1 MPTTA
6 QRIAALEAQLAL
18 LQLELSNLQHA
29 LDEHA
34 IVCITDADGVFTE
47 VNARFC
53 NVSGY
58 PSTELVGQSHNML
71 SAKMQPREFF
81 QAMWAQMREGRVWN
95 GEICNLAKAGHHF
108 WVQATIAPVKDASG
122 RVVKFLSIC
131 TDVTELKRV
140 TAGLNEQLAFIDA
153 LVESIPLP
161 IYVKDRERRYLRVN
175 RAYCDMFNVPP
186 ERLLGR
192 RIDDAYPPPVNTIH
206 TESDERVLADGTA
219 CHYEFDAVRYDGR
232 TFACMA
238 SKAAV
243 KNGQGEIT
251 GLVGTLVDI
260 SHQRDAT
267 QALLLAKEAAESAS
281 RMKSEFLA
289 NMSHEIRTPMN
300 GIIGMTDIVL
310 DSALDAEQREYL
322 GIVKSSANSL
332 LSIINDILDFS
343 KIEAGKVSVEHV
355 PFELERLLLETLRPM
370 AHKARERGV
379 SLTLDLDRALPP
391 VIVGDPGRLRQIINN
406 LLSNAVKFTEAGEVL
421 VALQDAST
429 SDSPDGRR
437 MRLLVRDT
445 GIGIPA
451 DKQAQ
456 IFAPFAQED
465 GSITR
470 RFGGTGLGLSIT
482 RRLCDLLRGSI
493 SMTSEPARGS
503 EFVVELP
510 FEADAGLPQLDHSA
524 GLVERLPAASSQ
536 ARILL
541 AEDNAVNELLA
552 VTLLRRWGHEVT
564 VASDGMQA
572 VELHA
577 KQPFD
582 AVLMDVHMPGM
593 SGLDATRLMRVAEQQ
608 AGRRR
613 TPIIALTASA
623 MDADRRACLDA
634 GMDDYLSKP
643 LRASKLWH
651 TLERQ
656 LAQGQA
662 GADRSAAYR
671 EALKQADA
679 QTVEIIALPFLDEWP
694 REVDAMRRAVETCDV
709 KSLARHAHS
718 MKGLLLAFAAEP
730 AASHAVRLQRIAE
743 EAAFDAARA
752 GACLAELEAEM
763 ALLAPHL
770 REAGERLS
778 RGKQQAAGRAA
789 LA

>member
-6 QRIAALEAQLAL
+6 QRIARLEAQLAAQ
-18 LQLELSNLQHA
+18 QLELDNLQRA
-29 LDEHA
+29 LDDHA
-34 IVCITDADGVFTE
+34 IVCVTDANGVFTE

-53 NVSGY
+53 NISGY
-58 PSTELVGQSHNML
+58 RPEELIGQSHNML
-71 SAKMQPREFF
+71 SARMQSREFF
-81 QAMWAQMREGRVWN
+81 QAMWTQMREGRVWN
-95 GEICNLAKAGHHF
+95 GEFCNLAKDGHHF
-108 WVQATIAPVKDASG
+108 WVQATIAPVKDATG
-122 RVVKFLSIC
+122 RVVKFVSIC
-131 TDVTELKRV
+131 TDVTELKHV
-140 TAGLNEQLAFIDA
+140 TDGLNEQLAFIAA

-161 IYVKDRERRYLRVN
+161 IYVKDRERRYVRVN
-175 RAYCDMFNVPP
+175 RAYCDMFDVLP
-186 ERLLGR
+186 ERLLGKR
-192 RIDDAYPPPVNTIH
+192 VEESHAAPVNPIH
-206 TESDERVLADGTA
+206 LESDQQVLDTGKASQ
-219 CHYEFDAVRYDGR
+219 YEFNATLRGGR
-232 TFACMA
+232 DVVCMA
-238 SKAAV
+238 NKAAI
-243 KNGQGEIT
+243 KNSRGEIT

-260 SHQRDAT
+260 TDQKEAT
-267 QALLLAKEAAESAS
+267 QALLAAKEAAESAS

-310 DSALDAEQREYL
+310 DSMLDAEQREYL

-343 KIEAGKVSVEHV
+343 KIEAGKMSVERV

-379 SLTLDLDRALPP
+379 ALTLDLDRTLPAI
-391 VIVGDPGRLRQIINN
+391 IVGDPGRLRQIINN
-406 LLSNAVKFTEAGEVL
+406 LLSNAVKFTEVGEVL
-421 VALQDAST
+421 VSVQDASH
-429 SDSPDGRR
+429 SDSPKDRR
-437 MRLLVRDT
+437 LRLSVRDT

-451 DKQAQ
+451 DKQLQ

-465 GSITR
+465 SSITR
-470 RFGGTGLGLSIT
+470 RFGGTGLGLTIT
-482 RRLCDLLRGSI
+482 RRLCDLLQGSI
-493 SMTSEPARGS
+493 SMASEPGRGS

-510 FEADAGLPQLDHSA
+510 FEVDESLFNVDHSP
-524 GLVERLPAASSQ
+524 GLVERLPAASSH
-536 ARILL
+536 ARVLL

-572 VELHA
+572 VALHA
-577 KQPFD
+577 KQQFD

-593 SGLDATRLMRVAEQQ
+593 SGLEATRLMRRAEQRE
-608 AGRRR
+608 GRARM
-613 TPIIALTASA
+613 PIIALTASA
-623 MDADRRACLDA
+623 MEADRAACIEA

-643 LRASKLWH
+643 LRANKLWH

-656 LAQGQA
+656 LAHGQA

-679 QTVEIIALPFLDEWP
+679 QTVEIIALPFLDAWP
-694 REVDAMRRAVETCDV
+694 REVLAFHQALETGDV
-709 KSLARHAHS
+709 QALARRAHS

-730 AASHAVRLQRIAE
+730 AASHALRLQRIAE
-743 EAAFDAARA
+743 EQSFDEERART
-752 GACLAELEAEM
+752 CLQELEAEM

-778 RGKQQAAGRAA
+778 RAMST
-789 LA
+789 L

>member
-1 MPTTA
+1 MPATA
-6 QRIAALEAQLAL
+6 KRIAELEARLAA
-18 LQLELSNLQHA
+18 QQIELDNLQRA
-29 LDEHA
+29 LDDHA
-34 IVCITDADGVFTE
+34 IVCVTDADGVFTE

-53 NVSGY
+53 NISGY
-58 PSTELVGQSHNML
+58 SPKELIGQSHNML
-71 SAKMQPREFF
+71 SAKVQPREFF
-81 QAMWAQMREGRVWN
+81 QAMWSQMREGRVWN
-95 GEICNLAKAGHHF
+95 GEFCNLAKDGRHF
-108 WVQATIAPVKDASG
+108 WVQATIAPVKDPTG
-122 RVVKFLSIC
+122 RVIKFVSIC

-140 TAGLNEQLAFIDA
+140 TDGLNEQLAFIDA

-161 IYVKDRERRYLRVN
+161 IYVKDRERRYVRVN
-175 RAYCDMFNVPP
+175 RAYCDMFDVQP
-186 ERLLGR
+186 ERLLGKR
-192 RIDDAYPPPVNTIH
+192 VEEAHTAPVNPVH
-206 TESDERVLADGTA
+206 LESDQQVLITGQAS
-219 CHYEFDAVRYDGR
+219 HYEFDATLRGGR
-232 TFACMA
+232 DVVCMA
-238 SKAAV
+238 NKAAI
-243 KNGQGEIT
+243 KNSAGEIT

-260 SHQRDAT
+260 TDQKEAT
-267 QALLLAKEAAESAS
+267 QALLAAKEAAESAS

-310 DSALDAEQREYL
+310 DSQLDAEQREYL

-343 KIEAGKVSVEHV
+343 KIEAGKMSVEHV
-355 PFELERLLLETLRPM
+355 PFDLERLLLETLRPM
-370 AHKARERGV
+370 AHKAGERGV
-379 SLTLDLDRALPP
+379 AVTLDLDRALPTI
-391 VIVGDPGRLRQIINN
+391 IVGDPGRFRQILNN

-421 VALQDAST
+421 VAVQDAST
-429 SDSPDGRR
+429 SDAPDGRR
-437 MRLLVRDT
+437 LRLVVRDT

-451 DKQAQ
+451 DKQLQ

-482 RRLCDLLRGSI
+482 RRLCDLLHGSI
-493 SMTSEPARGS
+493 SMTSEPGRGS
-503 EFVVELP
+503 EFIVELP
-510 FEADAGLPQLDHSA
+510 FEADAKLPHLDHSA
-524 GLVERLPAASSQ
+524 GLVERLPAASSH
-536 ARILL
+536 AKILL

-572 VELHA
+572 VALHA
-577 KQPFD
+577 SQPFD

-593 SGLDATRLMRVAEQQ
+593 SGLEATRHMRAAEHQ

-623 MDADRRACLDA
+623 MDTDRRACLEA

-694 REVDAMRRAVETCDV
+694 R
-709 KSLARHAHS
+709 
-718 MKGLLLAFAAEP
+718 
-730 AASHAVRLQRIAE
+730 
-743 EAAFDAARA
+743 
-752 GACLAELEAEM
+752 
-763 ALLAPHL
+763 
-770 REAGERLS
+770 
-778 RGKQQAAGRAA
+778 
-789 LA
+789 